1 MPNKLLTHYS
11 FYGCRVQ
18 PPGTV
23 RRFAVP
29 DPSLR
34 QLLDRQEITA
44 GMAAYA
50 RWADLNQPE
59 QQAGVFVADCRV
71 RYHPGDWITGRAAL
85 TDKLRTALAGYARTS
100 HHVSNI
106 EIDFEG
112 PGTATAQSAVIAW
125 HRRHDGSEWTLYGR
139 YVDRWTRTEDGWRLA
154 ERELRAAGAAGRDD
168 RELPPLG
175 RASGPLT

>member
-1 MPNKLLTHYS
+1 
-11 FYGCRVQ
+11 
-18 PPGTV
+18 
-23 RRFAVP
+23 VP
-29 DPSLR
+29 DPSLLA

-44 GMAAYA
+44 VMAAYA

-59 QQAGVFVADCRV
+59 RQAATFVQDCRV
-71 RYHPGDWITGRAAL
+71 SYHPGDWIAGREALTEQLRAAL
-85 TDKLRTALAGYARTS
+85 ARYVQTS

-112 PGTATAQSAVIAW
+112 PDTAAAQSAVIAW

-139 YVDRWTRTEDGWRLA
+139 YVDRWTRTEAGWRLA
-154 ERELRAAGAAGRDD
+154 ERELRAAGAVGRDD

-175 RASGPLT
+175 RACGTPT